1 MERGDVLRKEIFPE
15 VNKKSFIVKHS
26 SKFCFALAL
35 ILIFT
40 SYIVTLPAVQK
51 SLAAIDAEFVNL
63 ENFIAGFNH
72 LIAFFI
78 IMFLFLFKSFVPI
91 IPFSVLFISSGM
103 VFPAPIAVLVNALGF
118 ALLVSTKFLWGRRFG
133 GGKAVKVLKSYK
145 PVSKFM
151 DFEGTGNKWMLVL
164 LRFIPFVP
172 LGMVSRAY
180 GTTEIKPLPYVCLS
194 VLGFLPRLVLW
205 SFVGINIFDPFTP
218 SFIVPIVILLVVSGI
233 AMLIYNALS
242 E

>member
-1 MERGDVLRKEIFPE
+1 MRKKIFPE

-78 IMFLFLFKSFVPI
+78 IKETKI
-91 IPFSVLFISSGM
+91 IKHMMMEVILVLDVDITM
-103 VFPAPIAVLVNALGF
+103 VSN
-118 ALLVSTKFLWGRRFG
+118 
-133 GGKAVKVLKSYK
+133 GGK
-145 PVSKFM
+145 
-151 DFEGTGNKWMLVL
+151 
-164 LRFIPFVP
+164 
-172 LGMVSRAY
+172 
-180 GTTEIKPLPYVCLS
+180 
-194 VLGFLPRLVLW
+194 
-205 SFVGINIFDPFTP
+205 NIIT
-218 SFIVPIVILLVVSGI
+218 ILNTKTL
-233 AMLIYNALS
+233 
-242 E
+242 

>member
-1 MERGDVLRKEIFPE
+1 MRKKDFRE
-15 VNKKSFIVKHS
+15 VNKKSFVIRHS
-26 SKFCFALAL
+26 AKFCFALAL
-35 ILIFT
+35 LLIFA
-40 SYIVTLPAVQK
+40 SYIVTFPTVQK
-51 SLAAIDAEFVNL
+51 SLEAINTEFVNL

-103 VFPAPIAVLVNALGF
+103 VFPAPVAVMVNALGF

-133 GGKAVKVLKSYK
+133 GGKAVRVLKKYES
-145 PVSKFM
+145 VSKFM
-151 DFEGTGNKWMLVL
+151 DFNGSGNKWMLVL
-164 LRFIPFVP
+164 LRFIPFMP

-180 GTTEIKPLPYVCLS
+180 GTTEIKALPYVGLS

-205 SFVGINIFDPFTP
+205 SVVGINIFDPFTP
-218 SFIVPIVILLVVSGI
+218 SFIVPIIILLVVSGI
-233 AMLIYNALS
+233 AILIYNTLS